1 MRSLAS
7 RYPNYL
13 WERNVGYSTL
23 AHLQG
28 LAAHGVTP
36 HHRRS
41 FIPVRQLSFDL
52 AGDESQ
58 VIDIPTLTAMLDAG
72 LPSNGESFVVGD
84 QA

>member
-1 MRSLAS
+1 MRSLGA

-41 FIPVRQLSFDL
+41 FIPVRQLSLDFSGDGATTIDVTAL
-52 AGDESQ
+52 AAMIDAESPSDSDQIFSGD
-58 VIDIPTLTAMLDAG
+58 
-72 LPSNGESFVVGD
+72 
-84 QA
+84 